1 MNHHYRKI
9 LHSLYAHPIGGNISP
24 AAVWSVMEKLGADV
38 EERQH
43 GKIAIRLN
51 GHCANFPQSGHSLP
65 VGEIINV
72 RKFLENC
79 GVDPGKDYP
88 L

>member
-1 MNHHYRKI
+1 MNHHHRKV
-9 LHSLYAHPIGGNISP
+9 LHSLYAHPLNRNIAP
-24 AAVWSVMEKLGADV
+24 VAVWSVLEKLGAEV

-43 GKIAIRLN
+43 GKISVRLN
-51 GHCANFPQSGHSLP
+51 GHSANFPQAGHSLAAEQ
-65 VGEIINV
+65 VINI

-79 GVDPGKDYP
+79 GVDPDKDHP